1 MLNMQSATGYA
12 KASIAAFSK
21 WLRVFPLPLLIGA
34 VVAYPTPSLP
44 LASTASAEAEDL
56 AERMLNALCGRTAWA
71 STTNTVNDSQQNWD
85 GEPALLRV
93 VITMDFEQPRFRVDT
108 RADRLHVVRVVDGD
122 RHWRVTRD
130 GSVSPVPEE
139 VPAADRRWYQAHVYR
154 TLHRIARRD
163 PAIRPLVGKEGRLE
177 VHEGAARIAWYALD
191 RSAQPYR
198 YGAHDDDIGSIFGPW
213 EAQSS
218 GIRHPVWVS
227 RDNGRW
233 RAMLK
238 SFDVNVAL
246 DEKLFTPPR

>member
-1 MLNMQSATGYA
+1 MLNMRFATGYA
-12 KASIAAFSK
+12 KASMAAFCK
-21 WLRVFPLPLLIGA
+21 WLRVLPLPLVIGA
-34 VVAYPTPSLP
+34 VVAYPPSL
-44 LASTASAEAEDL
+44 LASTASTEVEDL
-56 AERMLNALCGRTAWA
+56 AERMLSALGGRTAWA

-93 VITMDFEQPRFRVDT
+93 VITMDFEQPRFRIDT
-108 RADRLHVVRVVDGD
+108 RADKLHVIRVVDGD
-122 RHWRVTRD
+122 RHWRVSRD
-130 GSVSPVPEE
+130 GTVSPVPDE
-139 VPAADRRWYQAHVYR
+139 VLAGDRRWYQGHVYR

-163 PAIRPLVGKEGRLE
+163 PAIRLSVGKEGRLE
-177 VHEGAARIAWYALD
+177 VHEGATRIAWYALD

-198 YGAHDDDIGSIFGPW
+198 YGAHDDETGSIFGPW

-233 RAMLK
+233 RALLK

-246 DEKLFTPPR
+246 DQKQFTPPS